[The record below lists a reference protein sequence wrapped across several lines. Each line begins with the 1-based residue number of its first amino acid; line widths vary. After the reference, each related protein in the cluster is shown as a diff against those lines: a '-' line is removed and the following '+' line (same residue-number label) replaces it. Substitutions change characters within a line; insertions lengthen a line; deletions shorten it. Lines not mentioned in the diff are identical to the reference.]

1 MEKRDPIGIIYW
13 GTRGG
18 GNRFTFNLSMEML
31 KLDIPFVLSISASNE
46 NLLNY
51 KKTFPN
57 HIQLFECDTK
67 FPNIILTYLDRKSKA
82 RDALQSF
89 NQIGVKNVLITMPHF
104 LDFNV
109 FRQAKRKS
117 MFITRVI
124 HDYQKHPGDIW
135 PNFFS
140 ILSRRYSSHKL
151 VYLSRFVQ
159 GKCKFPDRKSIVARF
174 PEEHFFEPQIEETS
188 KFKSCDVL
196 IIGRIRK
203 YKGLQVLGDVVN
215 IINETTEVNF
225 LLAGSGKTEIKE
237 GKNLS
242 IVERWLTEF
251 EFEELFLKTR
261 IVLLLH
267 QEASQSGLPS
277 VAIANGK
284 WIVVPDLG
292 GLAEQVENGV
302 NGFCYQ
308 IEDMNSLKEAIFKA
322 LRMEELGV
330 LPTETKSESFSM
342 SLVRFLELDN
352 KLG

>member
-18 GNRFTFNLSMEML
+18 GNRFTFNLCMEML
-31 KLDIPFVLSISASNE
+31 KLDIPFVLSLSASNE
-46 NLLNY
+46 NLINY

-67 FPNIILTYLDRKSKA
+67 FPNIILTYLNRKSKISE
-82 RDALQSF
+82 ALMSL
-89 NQIGVKNVLITMPHF
+89 NQIGVKNILITMPHF

-117 MFITRVI
+117 MFVTRVI

-140 ILSRRYSSHKL
+140 IFIRRCASDQL

-159 GKCKFPDRKSIVARF
+159 AKCKFPRRKSIVGRF
-174 PEEHFFEPQIEETS
+174 PEEHLLEPQLEETS
-188 KFKSCDVL
+188 KFESCDVL

-203 YKGLQVLGDVVN
+203 YKGLKVLGDVIN

-225 LLAGSGKTEIKE
+225 VLAGSGKTEIEE
-237 GKNLS
+237 GKNLV
-242 IVERWLTEF
+242 IVERWLTEA

-261 IVLLLH
+261 IILLLH
-267 QEASQSGLPS
+267 QEASQSGVPS
-277 VAIANGK
+277 VATANGK
-284 WIVVPDLG
+284 WIVAPELG

-302 NGFCYQ
+302 NGFRYQ
-308 IEDMNSLKEAIFKA
+308 IDDMNSLKEAIFKA

-330 LPTETKSESFSM
+330 LPTEANSESFTM

-352 KLG
+352 KL

>member
-18 GNRFTFNLSMEML
+18 GNRFTFNLCMELL
-31 KLDIPFVLSISASNE
+31 KLDLPFVLSLSASNE
-46 NLLNY
+46 NLISY

-57 HIQLFECDTK
+57 HIQLFEYDTK
-67 FPNIILTYLDRKSKA
+67 FPNIILTYLNRKSKT
-82 RDALQSF
+82 RDALKRF
-89 NQIGVKNVLITMPHF
+89 NQFGVKNVLITMPHF
-104 LDFNV
+104 LDLNV

-117 MFITRVI
+117 MIVTRVI

-140 ILSRRYSSHKL
+140 ILKRRYASDKL

-159 GKCKFPDRKSIVARF
+159 AKCKFPNRKSIVARF
-174 PEEHFFEPQIEETS
+174 PEEHLFETQIEETS

-203 YKGLQVLGDVVN
+203 YKGLQVLGDLVN

-225 LLAGSGKTEIKE
+225 LLAGSGKTEMTE
-237 GKNLS
+237 GRNLN
-242 IVERWLTEF
+242 IVERWLTES

-261 IVLLLH
+261 IILLLH
-267 QEASQSGLPS
+267 QEASQSGVPS
-277 VAIANGK
+277 VATANGK
-284 WIVVPDLG
+284 WIVAPELG
-292 GLAEQVENGV
+292 GLTEQVENGV
-302 NGFCYQ
+302 NGFRYQ

-330 LPTETKSESFSM
+330 LPTKANSESFSM

-352 KLG
+352 KL